1 MLIRILADNP
11 GATFTR
17 NIDKKFVETVRDL
30 LRNARDPSV
39 QQIMRETLHS
49 LYTEK
54 AYDTNMS
61 NLFSMW
67 GKESGLGTQR
77 PPPNAAWQQ
86 LQQQQE
92 RAWNRGATQNQPPA
106 LPPPVE
112 LAARIEEARTSAKLL
127 QQLVQMTP
135 PNELQSHELVKEFAE
150 RCQTAQRSMQGY
162 INSENPH
169 PDDDTMQTL
178 IETSEQLSVAA
189 SKHQRALLQ
198 ARRATAAVTLPQ
210 RNDAINGMPPI
221 PQAAVPLLSK
231 PTLPIR
237 KNQNSTPPTSTA
249 FVPQREPPQPAT
261 PQSTTPQPA
270 PPEHFNDSPP
280 LSNYSPPPAPPP
292 GMQDRLERRISGQG
306 IPQGSPG
313 HVRSP
318 SSPNSLYSEQ
328 VFAPSPERRRSEYD
342 PYRADSPSLNAPI
355 PALPGRSGFGVP
367 RDQPSQAPLPPT
379 NKPTTAIELPSPG
392 YGNPFSDTAHKVPD
406 AATAYDDEDDPTAT
420 LYRLPGGGPTSM
432 TARVAA
438 ALAAG
443 RAGAKRDSNSSGSF
457 GGGSGSGSGSGSG
470 GDGSSNANMMP
481 AHPQLRPPP
490 PTGPEPSFTGDQASY
505 HPGYHTTPS
514 YRARQDS
521 ALKGLSMRGA
531 VGIQEEPAEGTGP

>member
-11 GATFTR
+11 GATFTK
-17 NIDKKFVETVRDL
+17 NIDKKFVETIKEL
-30 LRNARDPSV
+30 LRNGKDPSV
-39 QQIMRETLHS
+39 QQILRETLHG

-54 AYDTNMS
+54 AYDTNMA
-61 NLFSMW
+61 NLFAMW
-67 GKESGLGTQR
+67 GKESGLGAQR

-92 RAWNRGATQNQPPA
+92 RAWNRGTHNNHHPTA
-106 LPPPVE
+106 LPAPPE
-112 LAARIEEARTSAKLL
+112 LAARIEEAKTSAKLL

-135 PNELQSHELVKEFAE
+135 PIELQSHELVKEFAD

-178 IETSEQLSVAA
+178 IETSEQLSLAA
-189 SKHQRALLQ
+189 SKYQRALLQ
-198 ARRATAAVTLPQ
+198 ARRATAGQQTTPPLPPRNEAV
-210 RNDAINGMPPI
+210 NGTAPI
-221 PQAAVPLLSK
+221 QKNFVPTLSK

-237 KNQNSTPPTSTA
+237 KNPNSTPETSAT
-249 FVPQREPPQPAT
+249 FVPQGLPPQPA
-261 PQSTTPQPA
+261 QPTQPVLPVQPMQA
-270 PPEHFNDSPP
+270 AQLEP
-280 LSNYSPPPAPPP
+280 SNYSPPPAPPP

-306 IPQGSPG
+306 LPQGSPG

-318 SSPNSLYSEQ
+318 SSPNSLYSDQ
-328 VFAPSPERRRSEYD
+328 VFSPSPERPRSDND

-355 PALPGRSGFGVP
+355 PALPGRGGGFAPG
-367 RDQPSQAPLPPT
+367 RSQPPT
-379 NKPTTAIELPSPG
+379 ASFVPTERPVPAVELPTPG
-392 YGNPFSDTAHKVPD
+392 YANPFSDTAHMVPD
-406 AATAYDDEDDPTAT
+406 TNDDEDPTDT
-420 LYRLPGGGPTSM
+420 LYRPPAGSGGGPTSM

-443 RAGAKRDSNSSGSF
+443 KAGNKRN
-457 GGGSGSGSGSGSG
+457 GSG
-470 GDGSSNANMMP
+470 GSSNVGDANAAATLGRP
-481 AHPQLRPPP
+481 SPPQ
-490 PTGPEPSFTGDQASY
+490 PEPSWTGDQTSY

-531 VGIQEEPAEGTGP
+531 AGGEDDKSLSTVPEGSGR